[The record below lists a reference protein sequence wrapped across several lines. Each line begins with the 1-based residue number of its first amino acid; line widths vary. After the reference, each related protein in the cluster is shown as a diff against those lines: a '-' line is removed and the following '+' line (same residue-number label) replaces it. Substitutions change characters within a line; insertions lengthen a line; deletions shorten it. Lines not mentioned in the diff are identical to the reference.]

1 MLIRYLRLKPT
12 IYFFLN
18 ETEPSDILKEKLC
31 ENETSLLC
39 FSSIRD
45 EMALTEKRILIADR
59 KGLTGKKI
67 VYISIPY
74 SSITLYKVGMVG
86 GWDLD
91 AEILLNLRG
100 NVKIQLRFLRSKKI
114 ERSIHNAYSI
124 ITNSFI
130 CDTEKNP
137 IFTK

>member
-1 MLIRYLRLKPT
+1 MILKYLRFKPT

-18 ETEPSDILKEKLC
+18 ETKPSQIIKEKLC
-31 ENETSLLC
+31 DNERPLLC

-45 EMALTEKRILIADR
+45 EMVLTEKRILIADR

-67 VYISIPY
+67 RYISIPY

-100 NVKIQLRFLRSKKI
+100 NVKIQLRFLRSKNIGECMHKVY
-114 ERSIHNAYSI
+114 EI
-124 ITNSFI
+124 ITKSFI
-130 CDTEKNP
+130 CNG
-137 IFTK
+137 

>member
-1 MLIRYLRLKPT
+1 MIIKYWRLKPT

-18 ETEPSDILKEKLC
+18 ESEPSDILREKLC
-31 ENETSLLC
+31 DNEKPLLC

-59 KGLTGKKI
+59 KGITGKKI
-67 VYISIPY
+67 RYISIPY

-100 NVKIQLRFLRSKKI
+100 NVKIQLRFLRSKQMKD
-114 ERSIHNAYSI
+114 SIHKAYEV
-124 ITNSFI
+124 ITKSFI
-130 CDTEKNP
+130 CNSCP
-137 IFTK
+137 

>member
-1 MLIRYLRLKPT
+1 MIIKYFRLKPT

-18 ETEPSDILKEKLC
+18 ETEPSDVLKEKLC
-31 ENETSLLC
+31 ENESPLLC
-39 FSSIRD
+39 FSSVRD

-59 KGLTGKKI
+59 KGFFGKKI
-67 VYISIPY
+67 RYISIPY

-100 NVKIQLRFLRSKKI
+100 NVKIQLRFLRSKEIKD
-114 ERSIHNAYSI
+114 SIHKAYAI
-124 ITNSFI
+124 ITKSFI
-130 CDTEKNP
+130 CDTNNKSCSS
-137 IFTK
+137 